1 MEGRPSARDVAAV
14 SFESTRMPAARRAW
28 PTRVVPANRSA
39 AEATPALRA
48 ISASDGASRR
58 FEPRYL
64 ITDATLRGGA
74 ASPSSAQVGEDGQD
88 AAVVF
93 GCLGQ
98 SQLLEDAGDVLFD
111 GAFGHHHPLRDAG
124 IGTALRH
131 QLQHLTLAR
140 RQLAE
145 RIITPV
151 ATHQLADH
159 RRIQRATT
167 LT

>member
-1 MEGRPSARDVAAV
+1 
-14 SFESTRMPAARRAW
+14 MPAARRAW

-48 ISASDGASRR
+48 ISASDGASSR

-64 ITDATLRGGA
+64 ITA
-74 ASPSSAQVGEDGQD
+74 ALYAAERSTQVCEDGQD

-111 GAFGHHHPLRDAG
+111 GAFGHHHLLRNAG
-124 IGTALRH
+124 IGAALRH
-131 QLQHLTLAR
+131 QLQH
-140 RQLAE
+140 Q
-145 RIITPV
+145 
-151 ATHQLADH
+151 
-159 RRIQRATT
+159 
-167 LT
+167 